1 MRPVFWKSVAL
12 WGGKITR
19 PLWGG
24 KRYDSPLINGYT
36 FGYAIGLPY
45 PYDLNIS
52 LYSKMLA
59 CIYSKFALLEPS
71 RTVKKMAGFV
81 RKITG
86 DNVEG
91 VCTHQGFQTHTGT
104 PSLTFLSSLFI
115 DFRGLH
121 RNWQLPFG
129 HVMLYVWDPCTFT
142 SGIILGMGGKGSSW
156 IYDPLWISITVAYN

>member
-1 MRPVFWKSVAL
+1 MFAGEGKGLGGVGIAACPVHLKLLKHATCFLKKCGLVRREDHKATL
-12 WGGKITR
+12 
-19 PLWGG
+19 GG

-45 PYDLNIS
+45 PYNLNIS

-121 RNWQLPFG
+121 RN
-129 HVMLYVWDPCTFT
+129 
-142 SGIILGMGGKGSSW
+142 
-156 IYDPLWISITVAYN
+156 